1 MIRTQ
6 IFVLN
11 VNLII
16 FMILKLIIAN
26 SLVQLL
32 IIRIKIAG
40 FVKNVMGIIVNYV
53 YQLLRGGV
61 RSVIR

>member
-1 MIRTQ
+1 
-6 IFVLN
+6 
-11 VNLII
+11 
-16 FMILKLIIAN
+16 MILKLIIAN